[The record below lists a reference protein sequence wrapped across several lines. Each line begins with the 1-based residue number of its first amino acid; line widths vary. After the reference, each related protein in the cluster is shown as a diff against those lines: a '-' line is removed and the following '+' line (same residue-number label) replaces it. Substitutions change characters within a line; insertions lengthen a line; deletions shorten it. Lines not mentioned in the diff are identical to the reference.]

1 MSNLVNLTQACE
13 EVDQIMTVFAY
24 YLLLT
29 GAGLITPVNTDRQ
42 TIFSRK
48 RRKERASSHWIL
60 AGYHTYP
67 VLTDLP
73 SLVLC
78 ARYYLIPCIDKE
90 GRKIREGG

>member
-13 EVDQIMTVFAY
+13 EVGQILTVFVY

-29 GAGLITPVNTDRQ
+29 VAGLITPVNTDRQ

-60 AGYHTYP
+60 AGYHTCP

-73 SLVLC
+73 SVVLC
-78 ARYYLIPCIDKE
+78 AKYYLIPSIDKE